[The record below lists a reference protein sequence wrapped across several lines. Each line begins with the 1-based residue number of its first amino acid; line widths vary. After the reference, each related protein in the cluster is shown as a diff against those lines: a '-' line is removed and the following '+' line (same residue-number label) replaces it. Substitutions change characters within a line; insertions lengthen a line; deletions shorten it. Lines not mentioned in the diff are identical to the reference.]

1 MRRLV
6 LLALL
11 TALPGCFYPA
21 DRGKALE
28 ARVDKLDADNTQM
41 RAELKEAREQLA
53 ATLPRIDEK
62 VAEVTQALKSLDS
75 ASRRST
81 ADIGVQ
87 MQKSVEDLAQL
98 RGQVETYL
106 YKIGEL
112 ETALAKNAEEADKKL
127 LALKGPDALKEADAR
142 QKAQA
147 LDRPADKKEFL
158 ALAQAKAKAGEVLVA
173 RQLYSEFLKKWAKD
187 SLVGEAHFGM
197 GETYFTEEKCR
208 EALFEYGKVLQEHT
222 KTASAPEAYLRSS
235 DCFKKLK
242 MAEESQLALEELV
255 KNHPKSEAAKTAKTR
270 LAELEKSK
278 KKAPAPAPKKGK

>member
-28 ARVDKLDADNTQM
+28 ARVEKLDADNAQLK
-41 RAELKEAREQLA
+41 AELKEAREQLA

-62 VAEVTQALKSLDS
+62 VAEVTKALKSLDN
-75 ASRRST
+75 ASRRSS

-87 MQKSVEDLAQL
+87 MQKTVEDLAQL

-106 YKIGEL
+106 HKIGEL
-112 ETALAKNAEEADKKL
+112 EAALAKNTEETEKRL

-142 QKAQA
+142 VKAQT
-147 LDRPADKKEFL
+147 LERPKDKAAFL
-158 ALAQAKAKAGEVLVA
+158 ALAQEKARSGETLVA
-173 RQLYSEFLKKWAKD
+173 RQLYAEFLKKWSKD
-187 SLVGEAHFGM
+187 ALVGEAHFGL
-197 GETYFTEEKCR
+197 GETYFAEDKCR
-208 EALFEYGKVLQEHT
+208 EALFEFGKVLQEFP

-242 MAEESQLALEELV
+242 MAEESRLALEELV
-255 KNHPKSEAAKTAKTR
+255 KNHPKSEAAQTAKAR
-270 LAELEKSK
+270 LAELDKAK
-278 KKAPAPAPKKGK
+278 KTSAKKGK